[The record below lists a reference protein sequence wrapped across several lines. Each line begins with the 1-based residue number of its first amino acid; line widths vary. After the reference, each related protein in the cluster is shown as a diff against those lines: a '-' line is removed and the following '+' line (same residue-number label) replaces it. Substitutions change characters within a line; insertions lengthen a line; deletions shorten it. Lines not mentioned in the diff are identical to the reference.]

1 MATTLF
7 LITPLIHPSRYREV
21 SGTTISKL
29 SSSIFGELVKSPS
42 LVQKGITQSC
52 SKNKSLSI
60 TSLFGR
66 KVKAKSK
73 RETMVPDPDY
83 RIPIVLLGATGALVY
98 TDNLLAAVP
107 VGLLG
112 LLLLVQE
119 VKVGSKLNESGENV
133 FVGGK
138 NRWKTASN
146 SMMSWSS
153 EQVHQKPVAQK
164 HHEEFSLM
172 IVSLGYE

>member
-7 LITPLIHPSRYREV
+7 LTLHLSILLDREV

-52 SKNKSLSI
+52 SRNKSEE
-60 TSLFGR
+60 

-73 RETMVPDPDY
+73 RETVVPDPDY

-107 VGLLG
+107 VGLLR
-112 LLLLVQE
+112 LLLLVQDTRVRFVFDDE
-119 VKVGSKLNESGENV
+119 ALISVLHICESGVLVAKFPYLSV
-133 FVGGK
+133 FQR
-138 NRWKTASN
+138 NTNQARRTN
-146 SMMSWSS
+146 SLLPHNIC
-153 EQVHQKPVAQK
+153 ECHFTFQI
-164 HHEEFSLM
+164 F
-172 IVSLGYE
+172 